1 MARPKKSQEEKQTE
15 ATIQDVQTEEE
26 QTHDVPEQDSDERL
40 LVTVTWS
47 KNVKHNNERY
57 RAGETAEVG
66 QDEVEELLRKQAIL
80 PLEETER

>member
-1 MARPKKSQEEKQTE
+1 MARPKKSQEEKQT
-15 ATIQDVQTEEE
+15 TLDVQTEEE

-57 RAGETAEVG
+57 RVGETAEVG

-80 PLEETER
+80 PLEGTER